1 MKLPNRVYDILK
13 YIVLIFLPAILTFLA
28 TILPLLGVSA
38 DLTQTI
44 VKVGMA
50 LDTLIGAL
58 IGISTI
64 SYNREIAEKSV
75 EEYESEDDR

>member
-28 TILPLLGVSA
+28 TILPLLGVSV

-44 VKVGMA
+44 VQVGMA

>member
-1 MKLPNRVYDILK
+1 MRLPNRVYDVLK

-28 TILPLLGVSA
+28 TILPLLGVSV

-44 VKVGMA
+44 VQVGMA

-58 IGISTI
+58 IGISTL
-64 SYNREIAEKSV
+64 SYNKEIAEKSV